1 MVAVQGK
8 VQREPQRE
16 WVLLTYRFPREPSTP
31 RIAHWRAL
39 KRLGAAQVRDG
50 VAALPLDS
58 RTREHLEWL
67 ADAVLEAG
75 GMAQVWIARLASV
88 GDERRLVDQMRGEAA
103 REFRNFI
110 AAVSAAVQQRGS
122 DQRRSVS
129 ALRRELRQIMSRD
142 YFRVAER
149 AEAERIFRALLGRVE
164 AVA

>member
-1 MVAVQGK
+1 
-8 VQREPQRE
+8 
-16 WVLLTYRFPREPSTP
+16 VLLTYRFPREPSTP

-50 VAALPLDS
+50 VAALPLDT

-149 AEAERIFRALLGRVE
+149 AEAERSFRALLGRVE

>member
-1 MVAVQGK
+1 M
-8 VQREPQRE
+8 
-16 WVLLTYRFPREPSTP
+16 LLTYRFPREPSTP